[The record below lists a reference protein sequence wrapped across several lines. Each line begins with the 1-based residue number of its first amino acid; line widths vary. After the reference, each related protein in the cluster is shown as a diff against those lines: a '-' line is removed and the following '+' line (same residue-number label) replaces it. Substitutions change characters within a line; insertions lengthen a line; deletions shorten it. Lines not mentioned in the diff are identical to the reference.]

1 MSSGLSSVAH
11 HNPHINTILVF
22 LFMQEL
28 FIDKIH
34 YFKFLCMSDKP
45 RLHQLNIITSSSPW
59 LPEVFHW
66 YGEIP
71 SRKGKWPMLRT
82 NTKPHQVIKHAKISY
97 SIVSLVFCEFRTEL
111 TEMVE
116 TDCFKAEVFQVSQ
129 KVRTVLVRY
138 LLSGIGIFIYPC
150 TRYSTSKIYLCL
162 EDNRSSFSRLSLQ
175 VIIFASEFKI
185 RN

>member
-1 MSSGLSSVAH
+1 MNQASLTTMSSGLSSVAH

-45 RLHQLNIITSSSPW
+45 RLHQLNIIISSSPW
-59 LPEVFHW
+59 LPEVFHF

-82 NTKPHQVIKHAKISY
+82 NAKPHQVIKHAKISY
-97 SIVSLVFCEFRTEL
+97 SIVSLVFCKLSYWAYRNG
-111 TEMVE
+111 
-116 TDCFKAEVFQVSQ
+116 
-129 KVRTVLVRY
+129 RNR
-138 LLSGIGIFIYPC
+138 LLQSWGIPSISK
-150 TRYSTSKIYLCL
+150 ST
-162 EDNRSSFSRLSLQ
+162 NG
-175 VIIFASEFKI
+175 V
-185 RN
+185 N